1 MLVVSASR
9 GCLDR
14 FATFSSRSECTY
26 SSRGRRVSL
35 VNLMSQVQVVL
46 LESFALARQAVIL
59 FFHHLEITGCLE
71 FFLAFL
77 LKIVLVTL
85 EGHLR

>member
-1 MLVVSASR
+1 
-9 GCLDR
+9 
-14 FATFSSRSECTY
+14 
-26 SSRGRRVSL
+26 
-35 VNLMSQVQVVL
+35 MSQVQVVL
-46 LESFALARQAVIL
+46 LESFALACQAVIF
-59 FFHHLEITGCLE
+59 FFHRLEITGCLE